1 MEKFIYHVN
10 EANKYFKTADHL
22 TYVTYSLLK
31 DPKLLLTATKNLQ
44 KSIEH
49 IIEAFLKLEQY
60 KKNFTIPQNFE
71 SKYALFKSLCIKKH
85 QLSNEMLKT
94 IIEIKSLLDQ
104 HQECSVEFIRNQK
117 FVICNNNY
125 DNIKSLDL
133 KVIKLYLC
141 NIKQL
146 LQKLNQSDKNV

>member
-104 HQECSVEFIRNQK
+104 HQEWQHDVPHQHTYVADVQIYHTQNERVVSR
-117 FVICNNNY
+117 
-125 DNIKSLDL
+125 
-133 KVIKLYLC
+133 
-141 NIKQL
+141 
-146 LQKLNQSDKNV
+146 